1 MATVRVVFGIA
12 PPRRGA
18 GLWRDPWLGGVCAL
32 LLLTSA
38 CAPVVTGA
46 GATPTP
52 AGSGVRP
59 FAPITPNARPTPSDE
74 NSSLVVAA
82 DRFFVPDVIEVK
94 VGTTVTWRSEG
105 QEVHNI
111 IADGGSF
118 RSPDLATDNTFFY
131 TFMRPGRYRYVC
143 AYHVGDGM
151 FGWVDVK

>member
-1 MATVRVVFGIA
+1 M
-12 PPRRGA
+12 
-18 GLWRDPWLGGVCAL
+18 
-32 LLLTSA
+32 
-38 CAPVVTGA
+38 
-46 GATPTP
+46 PTP
-52 AGSGVRP
+52 AASGVRP

-74 NSSLVVAA
+74 NSSRVVAA
-82 DRFFVPDVIEVK
+82 DRFFVPNVIEVK

-111 IADGGSF
+111 IADDGSF

-143 AYHVGDGM
+143 AYHAGDGM